1 MIPDD
6 RKSTPLNGSYYSQI
20 VSTFPGRVFLMFL
33 QSPKKV
39 NQGIKSEFSDA
50 KN

>member
-1 MIPDD
+1 
-6 RKSTPLNGSYYSQI
+6 
-20 VSTFPGRVFLMFL
+20 LMFL

-50 KN
+50 KNWEDLTILPEDELIE